1 MRGVRIFIATISI
14 LTVGVAAADEIKPM
28 TAFDFLL
35 GCENLIGQSV
45 QIDDCNA
52 SDVSID
58 GFLCR
63 VKTETG
69 NAGAIAIFPD
79 KLPKKKMS
87 YGLQKCG
94 NSHPK
99 DNCVAIINGIAKQSE
114 SGMAQIEATEIIW
127 QAEKK

>member
-1 MRGVRIFIATISI
+1 MPEVRIFIATISI
-14 LTVGVAAADEIKPM
+14 LTAGVASADEIKPM

-35 GCENLIGQSV
+35 ECENLIGQSV
-45 QIDDCNA
+45 QIDDCDA
-52 SDVSID
+52 SNVSID

-69 NAGAIAIFPD
+69 NAGAIAILPD

-94 NSHPK
+94 NSRPK
-99 DNCVAIINGIAKQSE
+99 DNCVAIINGIANQSE
-114 SGMAQIEATEIIW
+114 SGMAKI
-127 QAEKK
+127 